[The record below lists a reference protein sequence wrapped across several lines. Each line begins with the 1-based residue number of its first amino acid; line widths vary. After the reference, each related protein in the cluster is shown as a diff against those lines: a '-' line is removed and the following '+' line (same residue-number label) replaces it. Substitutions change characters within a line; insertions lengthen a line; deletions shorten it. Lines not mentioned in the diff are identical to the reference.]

1 MGRRE
6 SGLSLKIIRG
16 KRLSPLFQNEKGINH
31 FVMDALGG
39 FWGLNGFNH
48 RRKKNNSSGDRRNQR
63 KSGSS
68 DSVDVSRDAAGYHF
82 PLKQAVTAGALTF
95 TGDTIAQLSGR
106 WKKRAAALKQ
116 SSSDKPDQVC
126 LNKVS
131 SLSFVYFLT
140 LLKLCLV

>member
-1 MGRRE
+1 
-6 SGLSLKIIRG
+6 
-16 KRLSPLFQNEKGINH
+16 
-31 FVMDALGG
+31 MDALGG

-68 DSVDVSRDAAGYHF
+68 DSVDVSRDAAGYQF

-131 SLSFVYFLT
+131 SLSFVNFLRCF
-140 LLKLCLV
+140 LHC

>member
-1 MGRRE
+1 
-6 SGLSLKIIRG
+6 
-16 KRLSPLFQNEKGINH
+16 
-31 FVMDALGG
+31 MDALGG

-68 DSVDVSRDAAGYHF
+68 DSVDVSRDAAGYQF

-116 SSSDKPDQVC
+116 SSSSDKPDQEELWNIFSEHDWVRA
-126 LNKVS
+126 LRMSTYGVVPLQARVAFMSMGSVFWNFYLS
-131 SLSFVYFLT
+131 STLSN
-140 LLKLCLV
+140 